1 MCPGRPDPFGDRVY
15 MEVEMR
21 DKKYN
26 HFLKVRRIEFKIQR
40 LKYRRAALEACLLPP
55 AIRYDKDKVQVT
67 PSDKVS
73 EIVAEIDK
81 IDRKI
86 AELISD
92 NLYAI
97 QEVSEAIDA
106 LDDDLEKTILYG
118 YLLAGR
124 SMTAISNDIHYSRQH
139 TYRIYQ
145 QAIKHVTNVTNG
157 M

>member
-1 MCPGRPDPFGDRVY
+1 MKD
-15 MEVEMR
+15 
-21 DKKYN
+21 KYN
-26 HFLKVRRIEFKIQR
+26 HFMKVRRIEYKIQR
-40 LKYRRAALEACLLPP
+40 LKYRRTALESCLLPP

-73 EIVAEIDK
+73 EIVAEIDE

-86 AELISD
+86 AVLIAD
-92 NLYAI
+92 NLAAI
-97 QEVSEAIDA
+97 QEVSNAIDQ
-106 LDDDLEKTILYG
+106 LDDELEKTILYG

-124 SMTAISNDIHYSRQH
+124 SMVSISNDIHYSRQH

-145 QAIKHVTNVTNG
+145 QAIKHVTHVTND